1 MKKYKILVTG
11 CAGFIGFH
19 LSKKLSG
26 SKYFDIVGIDNL
38 NNYYDIQLKVDRLS
52 LLHSF
57 RNFKFHKID
66 IKNRSE
72 LKTLFNKYN
81 FDLVI
86 NLAAQAGVRYSI
98 QNPFSYID
106 NNITGFLNILEE
118 VKSHEIRNVLYASS
132 SSVYGNNKKIPF
144 SETDSV
150 DNPISI
156 YAASK
161 KTDELIAYTYH
172 SQSHINLIGL
182 RFFTVYGEWGRP
194 DMAYFVFTKNIL
206 DDKPISLFNNGI
218 MKRDFTYVG
227 DIVKGIEGIIKKII
241 FTGNHFDRPM
251 YEIFNIGNNTSVEL
265 KYFINIIEHELKK
278 KARINFLPMQSGDV
292 YETYADIEKLKSFI
306 GYNPQTPIEIGLPK
320 FINWFKKY
328 YYNQNETIE
337 SSLKA
342 KATV

>member
-1 MKKYKILVTG
+1 MKKYKILITG

-19 LSKKLSG
+19 LTKKLCN
-26 SKYFDIVGIDNL
+26 SKFFDTVGIDNL
-38 NNYYDIQLKVDRLS
+38 NNYYDVQLKVDRLS

-66 IKNRSE
+66 IKNKSE
-72 LKTLFNKYN
+72 IKELFNKDN

-86 NLAAQAGVRYSI
+86 NLAAQAGVRFSI
-98 QNPFSYID
+98 QNPFSCIE
-106 NNITGFLNILEE
+106 NNIIGFLNILEE
-118 VKSHEIRNVLYASS
+118 VKNHNIKNVIYASS
-132 SSVYGNNKKIPF
+132 SSVYGNNEKIPF
-144 SETDSV
+144 SETDPV

-161 KTDELIAYTYH
+161 KTDELIAYTYYF
-172 SQSHINLIGL
+172 QSHINLIGL

-194 DMAYFVFTKNIL
+194 DMAYFIFTKNIL
-206 DDKPISLFNNGI
+206 EDKPISLFNNGI

-241 FTGNHFDRPM
+241 LTGNHFKRPV

-278 KARINFLPMQSGDV
+278 KAKINFLPMQCGDV
-292 YETYADIEKLKSFI
+292 YETYADIGKLKSFI